1 PTIKAK
7 LSPILQ
13 KCFEAKA
20 SKKLTYVIRY
30 SSMFKVHDL
39 TIPLND
45 KIFKS
50 FADIGKQ
57 LGKDEVWVA
66 SLFYGQAK
74 PEEADLK
81 KLSVILDIQ
90 YLTTDLGAQTFF
102 PTRGGLLEL
111 PPRDPFLYRLFEM
124 MQDVVN
130 EKFGDGIMSAI
141 DFTANVE
148 KVKGNDDSTRVKMIF
163 E

>member
-1 PTIKAK
+1 MNPTIKSK

-20 SKKLTYVIRY
+20 SKKLT
-30 SSMFKVHDL
+30 
-39 TIPLND
+39 
-45 KIFKS
+45 

-81 KLSVILDIQ
+81 KLSVILDIPQQ
-90 YLTTDLGAQTFF
+90 YLTTDLGTQTFF
-102 PTRGGLLEL
+102 PTRGGLFEL
-111 PPRDPFLYRLFEM
+111 PPRDPFIYRLYEI
-124 MQDVVN
+124 MQVYGLPLKEVVN

-148 KVKGNDDSTRVKMIF
+148 KVKGSDDSTRVKMIF
-163 E
+163 EGKFLPYKKW

>member
-1 PTIKAK
+1 
-7 LSPILQ
+7 
-13 KCFEAKA
+13 
-20 SKKLTYVIRY
+20 
-30 SSMFKVHDL
+30 
-39 TIPLND
+39 
-45 KIFKS
+45 

-66 SLFYGQAK
+66 ALFYGQAK

-81 KLSVILDIQ
+81 KLSINFVKYRL
-90 YLTTDLGAQTFF
+90 F
-102 PTRGGLLEL
+102 EL

-124 MQDVVN
+124 MQVYGLPLKDVVN

-148 KVKGNDDSTRVKMIF
+148 KVKGNDDSTRIKMIF